1 MNRAAIILTN
11 DNIDAVLI
19 KQLCDRDITI
29 LELRYK
35 GTRILAASMYM
46 DINEEIDNKKK
57 YEILQFSKGS
67 SILIDMDSNSR
78 YTGWH
83 DSQTEEVKS

>member
-46 DINEEIDNKKK
+46 DINEEINNKTK
-57 YEILQFSKGS
+57 I
-67 SILIDMDSNSR
+67 
-78 YTGWH
+78 
-83 DSQTEEVKS
+83 